1 MEVANYCMLL
11 LADFVRL
18 LYDLYLYYH
27 ILRKEINMKRIITV
41 IIILVCLFG
50 ITGIMYSLNNQE
62 YYDIINYSDIQSTV
76 SGKDIT
82 YIVLSS
88 DTCVTCKKLESD
100 LKDLTQ
106 ENQKIAD
113 THFYCVKLT
122 DENCDVIFK
131 QFQIEGAPAILKYE
145 NGEYKEKLY
154 KHITKEKILSFVV

>member
-1 MEVANYCMLL
+1 M
-11 LADFVRL
+11 
-18 LYDLYLYYH
+18 
-27 ILRKEINMKRIITV
+27 RKETIMKKIITV
-41 IIILVCLFG
+41 ISILVCLFG
-50 ITGIMYSLNNQE
+50 ITGVVYALNNQDF
-62 YYDIINYSDIQSTV
+62 YDIINYSDLQSTA
-76 SGKDIT
+76 SGKGIT

-122 DENCDVIFK
+122 DDNCDEIFK

-154 KHITKEKILSFVV
+154 QQITKDKILSFVV